1 MKPTIIK
8 RYCCLMAREIL
19 KPKALASGSL
29 DVRSSEP
36 DSLLA
41 SNEISTVHKTCTNRL
56 TRRLCQ
62 GSQFVAYALRVVQA
76 TVMLMALMLL
86 LQASKNAWALNAA
99 GQSPTY
105 DAGADALRQGTNP
118 VWADVRE
125 EQVTLGRSL
134 PVHQDLS
141 DRHIN
146 TVDQPVTSSG
156 NTNTG
161 GGTGTWSGF
170 SGGDW
175 LVFFLRAFLVLLVV
189 GLLIFLIALMSNGQL
204 ARRRR
209 RGKVRGGD
217 GEDLAAQRAKLTD
230 LPFEMESTLVGFKA
244 QAERLRQ
251 EKQYAQATVY
261 LFSYLLVEC
270 DAANC
275 IRLAKGKT
283 NHRYIR
289 ELKAWPKLQRPFQ
302 ELVEMFEAAFF
313 GGKEI
318 SESRFEAFWSKL
330 PQVEAIVEERRG
342 ASDVGVGTIAGI
354 MIWGLLGL
362 SCAGCKQP
370 INSVYGE
377 SDSYVGECS
386 PSGLTVFR
394 ELAQERGFRTQRMES
409 LSPAMHTS
417 VQTIVWMPDR
427 FPMHKVEVMRA
438 LQEWLRTGNKTLIYV
453 GRDASPQ
460 SEYWKEVVNGT
471 GAGSGSGVNGLQRL
485 RAMQEGANEALALD
499 LRRDEARDLM
509 VTPWFYARKAF
520 GPVRK
525 IEQFSGPWADAFE
538 GQESQVVARMTLLP
552 YVDEASNNE
561 RRDGSENGNAAMGE
575 DGVRGENGV
584 TSEKGVPTV
593 DVSEQ
598 TSDSV
603 SDQVTRSDVDSE
615 LRSDRVNAELSAE
628 GNTRGNTAGNVAGNV
643 AGNNEGITGG
653 SSAENAAGQQV
664 GEQAGQQAGE
674 EGGAEYRQQLSQGV
688 RRVEELRQELDWEKD
703 GRVFTGGIGIF
714 RGGIV
719 PQILPPG
726 QEYAREFTE
735 VDRQQLEI
743 ITNVH
748 VGDYDRVK
756 RWLVGGGGEGLVWEL
771 PYAVSDGRVIL
782 VANGSLV
789 SNVGMLRRSHRE
801 IASRILGRCSPGV
814 VGFLGGENDPLVR
827 ESGEMGGGSKGF
839 EVLTLWPMNIFT
851 IHLAI
856 AAMVAMLAL
865 YPVFGRPRGGKSG
878 ENSDFGEHVQAVG
891 ELLRGTRD
899 AGYAKRTIAKYFRVV
914 RGDTVS
920 GWSSLDRS
928 DTDQ

>member
-8 RYCCLMAREIL
+8 RYCCLMAREVL

-36 DSLLA
+36 SLLAA

-56 TRRLCQ
+56 TWKLCQ
-62 GSQFVAYALRVVQA
+62 GSQFVAYALRVVRA
-76 TVMLMALMLL
+76 TVMLMALMPM
-86 LQASKNAWALNAA
+86 LQGGNNAWALNAA
-99 GQSPTY
+99 GQGPTY

-156 NTNTG
+156 NTNKG

-175 LVFFLRAFLVLLVV
+175 LVFFLRAFLVLLVA
-189 GLLIFLIALMSNGQL
+189 GLLIFLIAVMSNGQL

-209 RGKVRGGD
+209 RGKGLGRD

-230 LPFEMESTLVGFKA
+230 LPFEMENKLVGFKA

-283 NHRYIR
+283 NHRYVR

-302 ELVEMFEAAFF
+302 ELVEMFEATFF

-342 ASDVGVGTIAGI
+342 ASDVGVGTIAGM

-485 RAMQEGANEALALD
+485 RAMQEGANESLALD

-525 IEQFSGPWADAFE
+525 IEQFSGPWADVFE

-552 YVDEASNNE
+552 YVDDASNNE
-561 RRDGSENGNAAMGE
+561 RRDGSENGNAAI
-575 DGVRGENGV
+575 GEN
-584 TSEKGVPTV
+584 GVPTV

-598 TSDSV
+598 TSDSF
-603 SDQVTRSDVDSE
+603 SDQVTGSDVDSE

-628 GNTRGNTAGNVAGNV
+628 GNTRGNTAENVG
-643 AGNNEGITGG
+643 GNNEGSTGG
-653 SSAENAAGQQV
+653 SSAENAAWQQV
-664 GEQAGQQAGE
+664 GEQ
-674 EGGAEYRQQLSQGV
+674 GGAEYRQQLSQGV

-726 QEYAREFTE
+726 EEYAREFTE

-756 RWLVGGGGEGLVWEL
+756 RWLVGGGGKGLVWEL

-865 YPVFGRPRGGKSG
+865 YPVFGRPRAGKSG
-878 ENSDFGEHVQAVG
+878 ESSDFGEHVQAVG